1 MTHPD
6 SYYTQNK
13 LYEYR
18 KKNHLTRSDLAD
30 VVDVSEH
37 TIYSWEV
44 GKSNP
49 HKSCIIKLANLF
61 SVDPEELGLTPY
73 TPRNYRENVEIEPV
87 RQEELDGLFA
97 EIDALGY
104 DCLREIEAYL
114 SPDPEHRILRKLRG
128 GLVSDAELELIRRII
143 AKHRERGRG

>member
-18 KKNHLTRSDLAD
+18 KKNHLTRSDIAA

-37 TIYSWEV
+37 TIYSWET

-61 SVDPEELGLTPY
+61 GIDPEELGLTPY
-73 TPRNYRENVEIEPV
+73 TPRNYRENAEIEPV
-87 RQEELDGLFA
+87 RQEELDRLFA

-104 DCLREIEAYL
+104 DCLREIEAYI
-114 SPDPEHRILRKLRG
+114 SPDPERRILRKLRG

-143 AKHRERGRG
+143 AKHKGCGRG